1 MNGKLLI
8 SLFAGLLLTGCAGN
22 AMAQDVVCPPIE
34 IKDKKCTGDRHY
46 PVVRIY
52 TEKKEIKPEFICAT
66 LESVIEFRVLPPGKT
81 AVGAVAVK
89 AKDATNTWL
98 VGTNYPQKKKI
109 DILVPEWVTRDKEY
123 GYNIFFEDGSCVDPR
138 IHVE

>member
-8 SLFAGLLLTGCAGN
+8 SLFAGLLLAGG
-22 AMAQDVVCPPIE
+22 AVSAEEVECQPMEV
-34 IKDKKCTGDRHY
+34 KDKDCQGDRHY
-46 PVVRIY
+46 PVVKID
-52 TEKKEIKPEFICAT
+52 TEKKVISPELVCAA
-66 LESVIEFRVLPPGKT
+66 LESVIEFRVKPPGKT
-81 AVGAVAVK
+81 AAGAVAVR

-109 DILVPEWVTRDKEY
+109 DVLVPEWVTIDKDY
-123 GYNIFFEDGSCVDPR
+123 GYNIFFEDGTCVDPR